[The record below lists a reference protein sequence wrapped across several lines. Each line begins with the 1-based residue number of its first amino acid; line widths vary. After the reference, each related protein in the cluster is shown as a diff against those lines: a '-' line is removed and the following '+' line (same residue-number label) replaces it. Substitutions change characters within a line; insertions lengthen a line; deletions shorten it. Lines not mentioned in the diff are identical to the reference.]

1 MMHGAAKQGGNRVLM
16 GLVMGD
22 PAGIG
27 AEIIA
32 KVLSDATLSEDMQ
45 IVVLGSQ
52 RVLVDAG
59 RLCRLPVDLPVLPL
73 TGLTREKITSLTGH
87 VMIETGTDG
96 VLGTIKPGH
105 ASAAGGAFALDNFRI
120 GIDLANRGICD
131 ALSFAPFN
139 KYAMRLAY
147 PPYQDE
153 IVFISEVLGEHDAA
167 AEFNIGDIWT
177 GRVTS
182 HVPLSKVAGLITRE
196 AVVRRLVL
204 TEKIMRAGG
213 VAEPR
218 IAVAGL
224 NPHAGDGGNFGREEI
239 DVIGPAVAE
248 GRRLGIHCDGPYP
261 PDTVFIRAK
270 RGEFNAVLTMYH
282 DQGQIAMKL
291 MHFDRGV
298 VLFGGFPFPV
308 CTPAHGTAY
317 DIAGKGTAHPGAMRA
332 TLALAASLAL
342 GNMQA
347 RQSYAHN
354 PDATVTGEAM
364 R

>member
-1 MMHGAAKQGGNRVLM
+1 MHGAAKQSGNRVVM

-27 AEIIA
+27 AEITA
-32 KVLSDATLSEDMQ
+32 KALSDGTLPDDIQ
-45 IVVLGSQ
+45 LVVLGSQ
-52 RVLVDAG
+52 RVLEDAA
-59 RLCRLPVDLPVLPL
+59 RLCGLSVNLPVLPL
-73 TGLTREKITSLTGH
+73 AGLTREKIISMDRH
-87 VMIETGTDG
+87 VFVESGADRA
-96 VLGTIKPGH
+96 LATITPGH
-105 ASAAGGAFALDNFRI
+105 ASASAGTFALDNFRL
-120 GIDLANRGICD
+120 GIDLANNGIFD

-147 PPYQDE
+147 PSYQDE

-182 HVPLSKVAGLITRE
+182 HVPLSEVAGLITRE

-204 TEKIMRAGG
+204 TDRIMRAGG
-213 VAEPR
+213 VTEPN

-239 DVIGPAVAE
+239 DVIGPAVEE

-291 MHFDRGV
+291 MHFERGV

-332 TLALAASLAL
+332 TLALAASLAR
-342 GNMQA
+342 GGMQA
-347 RQSYAHN
+347 RQDRAQN
-354 PDATVTGEAM
+354 PSTAVASEAM
-364 R
+364 G